1 MKMEISNVTR
11 GSILIDALPHIQ
23 RYNNKVVVI
32 KYGGNAMTNDELKES
47 VMTDIVLL
55 TAVGVK
61 VVLVHGGRYEKSV

>member
-32 KYGGNAMTNDELKES
+32 KYGETL
-47 VMTDIVLL
+47 
-55 TAVGVK
+55 
-61 VVLVHGGRYEKSV
+61 